1 MLKSLD
7 NTKSAYISG
16 VKLTLIKRGLIDL
29 KNEIKQVSEDEKR
42 DRRPDATV
50 NLVKNILD
58 FNDQN

>member
-42 DRRPDATV
+42 DRRPDAIV